1 MVKVSL
7 VKCKDYDFDKVYSA
21 IKESISLIG
30 GLNIKEG
37 SKVLVKPNLLRPRH
51 PKFAVSTHPIVVKA
65 VIRILKENKCDVIVG
80 DSPGFHDP
88 FVTAK
93 TCGLL
98 DICKEEGVEF
108 VNFNNK
114 KSYFY
119 KDAKFMHRFDLT
131 DVLDNVDCIVNLPK
145 LKTHMMMGVTFAVKN
160 TFGFMV
166 GMNKSKMHMK
176 LADKRKFAEMLVD
189 LNEFVKPCL
198 NIIDGIVGME
208 GEGPGNGDT
217 INVGIVSASYDSL
230 AMDIIMC
237 YLTSFDPLSIWT
249 NKVGLERRD
258 NDYFDKIEQVGCKL
272 DDVKVKFKHAK
283 EFSITFAMPKAVSK
297 FINNLVTPARPI
309 IIPKKCVFCKECI
322 KICPANT
329 IGSEEFDGK
338 KVAFIH
344 KEKCI
349 RCFCCH
355 EICKFGAIDIKKS
368 MLSKMLEKLG
378 FGG

>member
-1 MVKVSL
+1 MVKVSI
-7 VKCKDYDFDKVYSA
+7 VKCKEYDYDQVYLA
-21 IKESISLIG
+21 IKKSIDLIG
-30 GLNIKEG
+30 GLGINEG

-51 PKFAVSTHPIVVKA
+51 PKFAVTTHPEILRA
-65 VIRILKENKCDVIVG
+65 VIRILKDNGCKVIVG

-88 FVTAK
+88 VVTAK
-93 TCGLL
+93 TSGLL
-98 DICKEEGVEF
+98 QVCEGEGVEF

-119 KDAKFMHRFDLT
+119 KEAKFMHRFDLT
-131 DVLDNVDCIVNLPK
+131 DVLDKVDCVVNLPK

-176 LADKRKFAEMLVD
+176 LVDKVKFAEMLVD
-189 LNEFVKPCL
+189 LNSFVKPCL

-208 GEGPGNGDT
+208 GEGPGNGEP
-217 INVGIVSASYDSL
+217 INSGIISSSYDSL

-237 YLTSFDPLSIWT
+237 NVTGFDPLSIWT
-249 NKVGLERRD
+249 NKVGLKRKKKDFMD
-258 NDYFDKIEQVGCKL
+258 NIEVVGEKI
-272 DDVKVKFKHAK
+272 DDVKVSFKPAH
-283 EFSITFAMPKAVSK
+283 EFSVTFALPKWLTKV
-297 FINNLVTPARPI
+297 INNLATPARPI
-309 IIPKKCVFCKECI
+309 INPNKCVFCKECI

-329 IGSEEFDGK
+329 ISGSDLGEK

-344 KEKCI
+344 KENCI

-355 EICKFGAIDIKKS
+355 EICSYSAIDIRKS
-368 MLSKMLEKLG
+368 FVSKILEKLG
-378 FGG
+378 FGR